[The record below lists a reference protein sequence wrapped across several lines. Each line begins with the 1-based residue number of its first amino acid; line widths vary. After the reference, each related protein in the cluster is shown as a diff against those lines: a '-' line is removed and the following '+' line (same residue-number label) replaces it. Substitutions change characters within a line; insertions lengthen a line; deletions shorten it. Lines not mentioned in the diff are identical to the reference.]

1 MQETRSG
8 RSAAPSSGNGNSS
21 TGRSRMQG
29 TRSGRSAAPP
39 LRPARG
45 PRASWGR
52 RLAAHALLAALVCA
66 AFSGCGYTLA
76 GRGSFLPDY
85 IETVA
90 IPMFDNDTTVF
101 EVEQILT
108 QEVRTAFISR
118 GSYRVQTEE
127 TGADAALTGT
137 ITDVRIAPASF
148 SAEQQA
154 SRYVFTLSASIEFRD
169 LTTDEVVWDDPR
181 MVFSDEYDVQ
191 SGTGDIASVSTF
203 FGQQANTVE
212 RLAVDFAATVVSSI
226 LEAF

>member
-1 MQETRSG
+1 MHGIRPDRSDVQAG
-8 RSAAPSSGNGNSS
+8 R
-21 TGRSRMQG
+21 T
-29 TRSGRSAAPP
+29 
-39 LRPARG
+39 AR
-45 PRASWGR
+45 AR
-52 RLAAHALLAALVCA
+52 RGFRCRLLVHALLLALVCT

-90 IPMFDNDTTVF
+90 IPMFGNNTAVF
-101 EVEQILT
+101 EVEQLLT

-127 TGADAALTGT
+127 TGADATLSGT
-137 ITDVRIAPASF
+137 ITDIRIAPASF
-148 SAEQQA
+148 SADQQA
-154 SRYVFTLSASIEFRD
+154 SRYVFTLRASIEFRD
-169 LTTDEVVWDDPR
+169 LTTDEIVWDDPQ
-181 MVFSDEYDVQ
+181 MVFSDEYEVA

-212 RLAVDFAATVVSSI
+212 RLAVDFATTVVSSI

>member
-1 MQETRSG
+1 MHGIRPG
-8 RSAAPSSGNGNSS
+8 RSAVRVGCPVPPR
-21 TGRSRMQG
+21 RSFRC
-29 TRSGRSAAPP
+29 
-39 LRPARG
+39 
-45 PRASWGR
+45 
-52 RLAAHALLAALVCA
+52 RLLVNALLAVLVCT

-90 IPMFDNDTTVF
+90 IPMFGNNTAIF
-101 EVEQILT
+101 EVEQLLT

-127 TGADAALTGT
+127 AGADATLSGT
-137 ITDVRIAPASF
+137 ITDIRIAPASF
-148 SAEQQA
+148 SADQQA
-154 SRYVFTLSASIEFRD
+154 SRYVFTLRASIEFRD
-169 LTTDEVVWDDPR
+169 LTTDEIVWDDPQ
-181 MVFSDEYDVQ
+181 MVFSDEYEVA

-212 RLAVDFAATVVSSI
+212 RLAVDFATTVVSSI